1 MDNLTLIE
9 QLQQELKKAA
19 CDARAEPQLAL
30 ALRKGLLVDD
40 FMVSCDSLFHR
51 EYSKDI
57 IDAEIKEDARKR
69 NLLQIHLSR
78 SGIYDQLPEG
88 LFFQPQEQRGAS
100 SASDMVAGYKLN
112 KKKEEEIR
120 KFFLPFEND
129 FFWQRLQIE
138 QEEARLLEGLQTD
151 ILNDYFR
158 QLWNIPDSIPGRY
171 VLQLILLLPH
181 AYKIAG
187 NLLLMAQSLE
197 HLLEEEV
204 VVRKTRPAVI
214 RMEGGVSS
222 GLGNAQLGL
231 NMVCGEEFFEDFP
244 AIEIVI
250 GPLIYS
256 RVGDYLKGGE
266 RYGLLETFTR
276 FFVPAGVDTEV
287 TIAVPEEKQSMTL
300 EKGKEPV
307 LGYSS
312 VLE

>member
-1 MDNLTLIE
+1 MDNLMLIE

-30 ALRKGLLVDD
+30 AMQKGLLPDD

-57 IDAEIKEDARKR
+57 MDAEIKEDARKR

-100 SASDMVAGYKLN
+100 SGADMAAGYKLN

-158 QLWNIPDSIPGRY
+158 QLWNIPDSIPPRY
-171 VLQLILLLPH
+171 VVQLILLLPH

-187 NLLLMAQSLE
+187 NLPLMAQSLE

-231 NMVCGEEFFEDFP
+231 NMVCGEDFFEDFP

-256 RVGDYLKGGE
+256 RVGDYLKGGG
-266 RYGLLETFTR
+266 RNSLLETFIR

-287 TIAVPEEKQSMTL
+287 IITVPEEKQNMTL
-300 EKGKEPV
+300 AKGKEPI

-312 VLE
+312 VLG